1 MTMLRRTVIGALV
14 AALVGGLTA
23 CASGSTSTPSRV
35 MEFRTPLSGSAQVP
49 PNSSTATGMAEARF
63 DRQTQQLTWT
73 VTHAGL
79 SGPVTGA
86 HIHGPA
92 VPGSNAPV
100 LIPFADPG
108 ASPITGSAQLTPTQA
123 TQLVSGLLYVNLHT
137 AAHPGGE
144 IRGQLIQAR

>member
-1 MTMLRRTVIGALV
+1 MTMLRRIVEGALM
-14 AALVGGLTA
+14 AALMGGLA
-23 CASGSTSTPSRV
+23 GCASGSRPAPSQV

-73 VTHAGL
+73 VTYSGL
-79 SGPVTGA
+79 SGPVTAA

-100 LIPFADPG
+100 LIPFTHPG
-108 ASPITGSAQLTPTQA
+108 QSPITGSAQLTPTQA
-123 TQLVSGLLYVNLHT
+123 TQLVSGLFYVNLHT
-137 AAHPGGE
+137 AANPGGE